1 MLFDEQVSSHDFR
14 LIFVWAKID
23 FYNFLDEQN
32 IFYQLHADGVT
43 LFIMVILSTEFPSNR
58 FISWSYFNVTLLSP
72 SICHQLQD
80 DYNES
85 DKFVYFDSELF
96 IFIYY
101 LSNFP
106 KKFDQ

>member
-14 LIFVWAKID
+14 LIFIWAKID

-58 FISWSYFNVTLLSP
+58 FISWGDFNVTLLSP
-72 SICHQLQD
+72 SICPQLQD

-85 DKFVYFDSELF
+85 EKFVYFDSELF
-96 IFIYY
+96 IFI
-101 LSNFP
+101 
-106 KKFDQ
+106 